1 MLFDVSFYMQST
13 FDTVEFGKIDYSQTI
28 PKDSGVGRVFSVDI
42 DFYSDSSMSESF
54 QFNTFI
60 IGGQ

>member
-13 FDTVEFGKIDYSQTI
+13 FDTVEFWKIDYSERFRKI
-28 PKDSGVGRVFSVDI
+28 AGVGRVFSVDI

-60 IGGQ
+60 IWGQ